1 MKETILI
8 GWQKKFTDWLTLHWA
23 TDDGAHD
30 MHHLHKVW
38 QNCCLIN
45 DGETEKGDLLILL
58 TAAYFH
64 DLISLPKNHPERN
77 TSSLLSADKTKQ
89 LLEEVFAGFPPEKT
103 AAVHHAIHA
112 HSFSANIETTS
123 TEAKILQDADRM
135 EALGATGIARL
146 FYTAGKMNA
155 DLYHVDDPLAIN
167 RIPDDK
173 QFALDHIEV
182 KLLKLPATMKTI
194 TGQILSEKQADYI
207 REFRKKLVEEIAP
220 GRRQ

>member
-1 MKETILI
+1 MKEATLND
-8 GWQKKFTDWLTLHWA
+8 WQKKFIDWLTVNWA

-38 QNCCLIN
+38 QNCCIIN
-45 DGETEKGDLLILL
+45 DGETEKGDPLILL
-58 TAAYFH
+58 TSAYFH
-64 DLISLPKNHPERN
+64 DLISLPKNHPDRT

-89 LLEEVFAGFPPEKT
+89 LLEEFFSGFPPEKT
-103 AAVHHAIHA
+103 GAIHHAIHA
-112 HSFSANIETTS
+112 HSFSANVETTT

-155 DLYHVDDPLAIN
+155 ALYHADDPLATE

-182 KLLKLPATMKTI
+182 KLLKLPATMKTV
-194 TGQILSEKQADYI
+194 TGKKLAETEADFI
-207 REFRKKLVEEIAP
+207 REFRKKLVEEIFP

>member
-1 MKETILI
+1 MNETILND
-8 GWQKKFTDWLTLHWA
+8 WQGKFTDWLRRNWV

-30 MHHLHKVW
+30 IHHLHKVW
-38 QNCCLIN
+38 QNCRLIN

-64 DLISLPKNHPERN
+64 DLISLPKNHPGRT

-89 LLEEVFAGFPPEKT
+89 LLEEVFTGFPPEKI
-103 AAVHHAIHA
+103 AAIHHAIHA
-112 HSFSANIETTS
+112 HSFSANVETKT

-155 DLYHVDDPLAIN
+155 ALYHANDPLATE

-182 KLLKLPATMKTI
+182 KLLKLPATMKTK
-194 TGQILSEKQADYI
+194 TGQILAEKEADFI
-207 REFRKKLVEEIAP
+207 REFREKLVEEITL